1 MRRREAANGSIK
13 PFQLQ
18 WARNEKIFETEKIV
32 VPYRTRE
39 NAFAFNNSEWFCRSD
54 AYVITPKNEHV
65 DLFYLLGVLN
75 SKLNYIW
82 LYYKGKR
89 KGEVLELFQVPLSE
103 IPIIELNK
111 EEHEKISSIAKEIT
125 DMKKRDKNCKT
136 EDLEDEIDNILFS
149 AYGLSP
155 MEINSVLSKGEEVN
169 EK

>member
-1 MRRREAANGSIK
+1 
-13 PFQLQ
+13 
-18 WARNEKIFETEKIV
+18 
-32 VPYRTRE
+32 
-39 NAFAFNNSEWFCRSD
+39 
-54 AYVITPKNEHV
+54 
-65 DLFYLLGVLN
+65 
-75 SKLNYIW
+75 LNYIW